1 MKKKVIALVLTACM
15 VPVVSVGSGVDVMA
29 AKGDSGDKITLN
41 WQSYDSYDKYQKVIE
56 AFEKENPDIEIN
68 FEEVSDYA
76 TKILTEATAGD
87 LPELINCNTGTTQI
101 LANAGALQKFDVDAL
116 KADTEYKFDD
126 FWDVAE
132 RYCTYDGDWYSLP
145 LDGGNYGWV
154 YNVDM
159 FDKCGIEVPEDGF
172 TWDEFTEACKTL
184 MEHKDELGIEY
195 PTIINDMSSAIDTMY
210 PWITEAGGS
219 YLNDDGTCGW
229 NSDETVTAFEYVKS
243 LVDEGYVPAIE
254 KLGDGYDA
262 LITKFNAGQIAMC
275 RVALWNS
282 TYLQDDVN

>member
-1 MKKKVIALVLTACM
+1 
-15 VPVVSVGSGVDVMA
+15 MA

-41 WQSYDSYDKYQKVIE
+41 WQSYDSYDKYQKVVE

-87 LPELINCNTGTTQI
+87 LPDLINCNTGTTQI

-116 KADTEYKFDD
+116 ESRYRIQLMISGMLQKTIVHMMVTGIHFHWTE
-126 FWDVAE
+126 E
-132 RYCTYDGDWYSLP
+132 IMDGFTTSIW
-145 LDGGNYGWV
+145 
-154 YNVDM
+154 

-195 PTIINDMSSAIDTMY
+195 PTIINDLSSAIDTMY
-210 PWITEAGGS
+210 PWITEAGGN

-229 NSDETVTAFEYVKS
+229 NSGMKP
-243 LVDEGYVPAIE
+243 L
-254 KLGDGYDA
+254 L
-262 LITKFNAGQIAMC
+262 LLNML
-275 RVALWNS
+275 RVS
-282 TYLQDDVN
+282 

>member
-1 MKKKVIALVLTACM
+1 
-15 VPVVSVGSGVDVMA
+15 
-29 AKGDSGDKITLN
+29 
-41 WQSYDSYDKYQKVIE
+41 
-56 AFEKENPDIEIN
+56 
-68 FEEVSDYA
+68 
-76 TKILTEATAGD
+76 
-87 LPELINCNTGTTQI
+87 
-101 LANAGALQKFDVDAL
+101 
-116 KADTEYKFDD
+116 
-126 FWDVAE
+126 
-132 RYCTYDGDWYSLP
+132 
-145 LDGGNYGWV
+145 
-154 YNVDM
+154 
-159 FDKCGIEVPEDGF
+159 
-172 TWDEFTEACKTL
+172 

-282 TYLQDDVN
+282 TYLQDDVKLESDECTACE